1 MDLYLSF
8 YPSISLSIH
17 HRSYARGWQI
27 GRDDWTNKLWWEP
40 STAHHGAGKLSIPQF
55 NMVRKWPLLGTCVVR
70 DHWSWP
76 TESSKRAV
84 TFDRCYEFYDG
95 ETLHYCP
102 TLIQIKSPTYFSQWF
117 SFGFAV
123 FLVCHCFFL
132 HNICQRSHGLS
143 AISISYLLLQLK
155 FQMVVEV
162 LGDFIFSCLLL
173 SISTEIQE
181 TTEGRKLPVPGSQ
194 SLGTVF
200 YVFAK

>member
-1 MDLYLSF
+1 MELASFASHSLTWFENGHYLVLAWCETIDPDLGRVRREQLRLIAAMDF
-8 YPSISLSIH
+8 IME
-17 HRSYARGWQI
+17 R
-27 GRDDWTNKLWWEP
+27 
-40 STAHHGAGKLSIPQF
+40 
-55 NMVRKWPLLGTCVVR
+55 LL
-70 DHWSWP
+70 H
-76 TESSKRAV
+76 K
-84 TFDRCYEFYDG
+84 
-95 ETLHYCP
+95 CP
-102 TLIQIKSPTYFSQWF
+102 TLIQIKSPNYFSEWF

-123 FLVCHCFFL
+123 FLVCLCFFL